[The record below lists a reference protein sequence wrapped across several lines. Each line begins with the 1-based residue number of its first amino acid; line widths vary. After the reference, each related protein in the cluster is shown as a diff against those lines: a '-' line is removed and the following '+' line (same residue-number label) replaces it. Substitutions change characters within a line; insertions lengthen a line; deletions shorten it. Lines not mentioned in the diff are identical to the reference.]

1 MTEID
6 EKYRRTY
13 NIKNPSPLDMNKTP
27 ISAMERLENLNKS
40 IQGEGNFSKFYKL
53 SVGERLDIVNSK
65 SKNSLDR
72 VALQTGGLSL

>member
-1 MTEID
+1 
-6 EKYRRTY
+6 
-13 NIKNPSPLDMNKTP
+13 
-27 ISAMERLENLNKS
+27 MERLENLNKS